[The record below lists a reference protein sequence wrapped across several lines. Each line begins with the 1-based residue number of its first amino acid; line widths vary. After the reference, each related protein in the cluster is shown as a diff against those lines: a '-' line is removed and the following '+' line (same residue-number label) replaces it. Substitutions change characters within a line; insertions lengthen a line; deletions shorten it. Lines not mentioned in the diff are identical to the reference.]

1 MNVFPADQHPVFYPL
16 TNHACF
22 LSQWLPILYSCIN
35 IVLTFFYILLVLQE
49 YWVLGEIRIQL
60 KLVLGG
66 VKLLHFPIVSM
77 NRLNKTESAVFVGSL
92 YF

>member
-35 IVLTFFYILLVLQE
+35 IVLTFFLYSSGPTGILGS
-49 YWVLGEIRIQL
+49 WGIQL

-66 VKLLHFPIVSM
+66 VKSLHFPIVPM